1 MKRVLV
7 IVDVSNLY
15 YSVSNKFKGQRLDY
29 AKLADHARQY
39 GEIYRA
45 IAYGSAIGDQADKF
59 KAVLR
64 KFGFEP
70 KYKEPKIFGENTA
83 DEYRKANWD
92 VGMAMDIV
100 KCAPAVDVVLLC
112 SGDGDFAPCLEWIE
126 SQGKIAAVI
135 GCGVSYELKNV
146 CHYWT
151 EIGEEHLDTYSSA
164 RRMDVRSNLSSDAP
178 ESVSG
183 AGDPTDRT

>member
-15 YSVSNKFKGQRLDY
+15 YSIKSRFNGQRLDY
-29 AKLADHARQY
+29 AKLAEYAQGY

-59 KAVLR
+59 KVMLR

-70 KYKEPKIFGENTA
+70 KFKEPKVFA
-83 DEYRKANWD
+83 DTHKADWD

-100 KCAPAVDVVLLC
+100 KCIQSVDIVVLC
-112 SGDGDFAPCLEWIE
+112 TADGDLAPCLEWVE
-126 SQGKIAAVI
+126 SQGKITAVF
-135 GCGVSYELKNV
+135 GCGISYELKQV

-151 EIGEEHLDTYSSA
+151 EIMEDHLDTYSATRS
-164 RRMDVRSNLSSDAP
+164 MDVRAGVTGDDS
-178 ESVSG
+178 EQEF
-183 AGDPTDRT
+183 AGDSQADRT